1 MVAPPP
7 GRFSMTM
14 DWLRRVPS
22 AWVMNRA
29 MVSIGPPAGN
39 GTISLIGFSGYPCA
53 ATFGATPRTPAA
65 IAAPKMSR
73 LAIMRSSAL
82 RGFAASIHLDDCY
95 VLALHIADVWPW
107 RRCVLRGPGL
117 ADQFNGASRC
127 ARR

>member
-1 MVAPPP
+1 
-7 GRFSMTM
+7 MTM

-29 MVSIGPPAGN
+29 MVSIGPPGGN
-39 GTISLIGFSGYPCA
+39 GTISLMGFSGYPCA

-82 RGFAASIHLDDCY
+82 RGFAASIHPIPSAAPL
-95 VLALHIADVWPW
+95 
-107 RRCVLRGPGL
+107 
-117 ADQFNGASRC
+117 SRSG
-127 ARR
+127 

>member
-7 GRFSMTM
+7 GRFSMTI

-22 AWVMNRA
+22 AWIMNRA

-95 VLALHIADVWPW
+95 VLALHIADV
-107 RRCVLRGPGL
+107 LEALAKSAQNGPP
-117 ADQFNGASRC
+117 SRQ
-127 ARR
+127 AIWGRETR